1 MNLLIG
7 SLSMGFLLS
16 LLTLGVF
23 ITFRVMGRLDLTTDG
38 SFGLGAAVAAALL
51 ASGVDPLVATVLAAA
66 AGWLAGLTTGLMNL
80 VLGIDT
86 LLAGILVTTGLYTIQ
101 LRTLGGGNRS
111 LAGLHTLPDAAE
123 RVWHGLRLPETLT
136 LAGTAVSANL
146 ISTLLVCA
154 VFVLFS
160 IWVLA
165 RFLRTDLGLALRA
178 AGGNPQAARA
188 LGLDT
193 GWLTTLGLVLANGL
207 VALAGALFAQYQGF
221 ADVSMQIG
229 QIVTALACL
238 VLGEGLIGKRTLRR
252 QILGTLVGTIAY
264 RLLVAVVVRA
274 GLPPDDLKLATALF
288 VLAAL
293 GVPAILTQLRR
304 RIDRAPVGL
313 ASLRQRIDRPPTDTR

>member
-23 ITFRVMGRLDLTTDG
+23 ITYRVMGRLDLTTDG

-51 ASGVDPLVATVLAAA
+51 GSGVDPLVATVLAAA
-66 AGWLAGLTTGLMNL
+66 AGWLAGATTGLVYV

-111 LAGLHTLPDAAE
+111 LGSARTLPDVAE
-123 RVWHGLRLPETLT
+123 DLWHALRLPETVMLGET
-136 LAGTAVSANL
+136 GVPASLFSA
-146 ISTLLVCA
+146 LLVFA
-154 VFVLFS
+154 VFVSFS

-165 RFLRTDLGLALRA
+165 RFLRTDLGLAMRA

-193 GWLTTLGLVLANGL
+193 GMMTTLGLVLANGL

-221 ADVSMQIG
+221 ADVSMGIG
-229 QIVTALACL
+229 MIVTALACL
-238 VLGEGLIGKRTLRR
+238 VLGEGLVGRGTLRR
-252 QILGTLVGTIAY
+252 QIVGTLAGTIAF
-264 RLLVAVVVRA
+264 RLLVAAAVRA
-274 GLPPDDLKLATALF
+274 GLPGDTLKLATALF

-293 GVPAILTQLRR
+293 GVPAGIARMRR
-304 RIDRAPVGL
+304 RPGRVPAGG
-313 ASLRQRIDRPPTDTR
+313 

>member
-1 MNLLIG
+1 VNLLIG

-51 ASGVDPLVATVLAAA
+51 ASGVHPLIATVAAAA
-66 AGWLAGLTTGLMNL
+66 AGWLAGATTGLIN
-80 VLGIDT
+80 VVVGIDT

-101 LRTLGGGNRS
+101 LRTMGGGNRS
-111 LAGLHTLPDAAE
+111 LGAARTLPDVAE
-123 RVWHGLRLPETLT
+123 DGWRALRLPETVT
-136 LAGTAVSANL
+136 LGETGVAASLFSA
-146 ISTLLVCA
+146 LLVCA
-154 VFVLFS
+154 LFVLFS

-165 RFLRTDLGLALRA
+165 RFLRTELGLAMRA

-193 GWLTTLGLVLANGL
+193 GMMTTLGLVLANGL

-221 ADVSMQIG
+221 ADVSMGIG
-229 QIVTALACL
+229 MIVTALACL
-238 VLGEGLIGKRTLRR
+238 VLGEGLLGKGTLRR
-252 QILGTLVGTIAY
+252 QIIGMLTGTIAF
-264 RLLVAVVVRA
+264 RLLVAAAVRA
-274 GLPPDDLKLATALF
+274 GLPGDTLKLATALF

-293 GVPAILTQLRR
+293 GVPAVLTRMRR
-304 RIDRAPVGL
+304 RIDRTTA
-313 ASLRQRIDRPPTDTR
+313 DR

>member
-51 ASGVDPLVATVLAAA
+51 ASGVHPLLATVAAAA
-66 AGWLAGLTTGLMNL
+66 AGWLAGATTGLVYV

-101 LRTLGGGNRS
+101 LRTMGGGNRS
-111 LAGLHTLPDAAE
+111 LGSARTLPDVAE
-123 RVWHGLRLPETLT
+123 DLWRALRLPETVALGE
-136 LAGTAVSANL
+136 AGVAASLFSA
-146 ISTLLVCA
+146 LLVCA
-154 VFVLFS
+154 LFVLFS

-165 RFLRTDLGLALRA
+165 RFLRTDLGLAVRA

-193 GWLTTLGLVLANGL
+193 GVMTTLGLVLANGL
-207 VALAGALFAQYQGF
+207 VALTGALFAQYQGF
-221 ADVSMQIG
+221 ADVSMGIG
-229 QIVTALACL
+229 MIVTGLACL
-238 VLGEGLIGKRTLRR
+238 VLGEGFLGRRTLRR
-252 QILGTLVGTIAY
+252 QIVG
-264 RLLVAVVVRA
+264 V
-274 GLPPDDLKLATALF
+274 
-288 VLAAL
+288 
-293 GVPAILTQLRR
+293 
-304 RIDRAPVGL
+304 
-313 ASLRQRIDRPPTDTR
+313 

>member
-23 ITFRVMGRLDLTTDG
+23 ISYRVMGRLDLTTDG

-51 ASGVDPLVATVLAAA
+51 GSGVHPLIATVAAAA
-66 AGWLAGLTTGLMNL
+66 AGWLAGATTGLIYV

-86 LLAGILVTTGLYTIQ
+86 LLAGILVTTGLYTVQ
-101 LRTLGGGNRS
+101 LRTMGSGNRS
-111 LAGLHTLPDAAE
+111 LGTARTLPDVAEELWHAA
-123 RVWHGLRLPETLT
+123 RLPDTVS
-136 LAGTAVSANL
+136 LAGTSVPASLFSA
-146 ISTLLVCA
+146 LLVCA
-154 VFVLFS
+154 LFVLFS

-178 AGGNPQAARA
+178 AGGNPQAGRA

-193 GWLTTLGLVLANGL
+193 GRMTTLGLVLANGL

-221 ADVSMQIG
+221 ADVSMG
-229 QIVTALACL
+229 LGMIVTGLACL
-238 VLGEGLIGKRTLRR
+238 VLGEGLLGRRTLRR
-252 QILGTLVGTIAY
+252 QIVGTLAGTIAF
-264 RLLVAVVVRA
+264 RLLVAAALAV
-274 GLPPDDLKLATALF
+274 GLPGDTLKLATALF

-293 GVPAILTQLRR
+293 GLPALLARLRR
-304 RIDRAPVGL
+304 GIDRAPVGG
-313 ASLRQRIDRPPTDTR
+313 

>member
-1 MNLLIG
+1 
-7 SLSMGFLLS
+7 
-16 LLTLGVF
+16 
-23 ITFRVMGRLDLTTDG
+23 
-38 SFGLGAAVAAALL
+38 
-51 ASGVDPLVATVLAAA
+51 
-66 AGWLAGLTTGLMNL
+66 MNL
-80 VLGIDT
+80 VLRIDT

-123 RVWHGLRLPETLT
+123 RVWHGLRLPETVT

-193 GWLTTLGLVLANGL
+193 GWMTTLGLVLANGL

-229 QIVTALACL
+229 MIVTALACL
-238 VLGEGLIGKRTLRR
+238 VLGEGLLGKRTLRR
-252 QILGTLVGTIAY
+252 QILGTLVGTIAF
-264 RLLVAVVVRA
+264 RLLVAAVVRA

-293 GVPAILTQLRR
+293 GVPAVLTHIRR
-304 RIDRAPVGL
+304 RVDRAPVGL
-313 ASLRQRIDRPPTDTR
+313 ASLRQRIDRPPADTR

>member
-1 MNLLIG
+1 VNLLIG

-51 ASGVDPLVATVLAAA
+51 ASGVHPLVATVAAAA
-66 AGWLAGLTTGLMNL
+66 AGWLAGATTGLMNL
-80 VLGIDT
+80 VLRIDT

-123 RVWHGLRLPETLT
+123 RVWRGLRLPETVT
-136 LAGTAVSANL
+136 LVGTAVSANL

-193 GWLTTLGLVLANGL
+193 GWMTTLGLVLANGL

-229 QIVTALACL
+229 MIVTALACL
-238 VLGEGLIGKRTLRR
+238 VLGEGLLGRATLRR
-252 QILGTLVGTIAY
+252 QILGTLVGTIAF
-264 RLLVAVVVRA
+264 RLLVAAVIRA

-293 GVPAILTQLRR
+293 GVPALLTQVRR
-304 RIDRAPVGL
+304 RIDRTPVGL
-313 ASLRQRIDRPPTDTR
+313 ASLRQRIDRPPADTR

>member
-1 MNLLIG
+1 VNLLIG

-51 ASGVDPLVATVLAAA
+51 ASGVHPLVATVAAAA
-66 AGWLAGLTTGLMNL
+66 AGWLAGATTGLMNL
-80 VLGIDT
+80 VLRIDT

-111 LAGLHTLPDAAE
+111 LAGLHTLPDAADQ
-123 RVWHGLRLPETLT
+123 VWRGLRLPETLT
-136 LAGTAVSANL
+136 FGETAVAASL
-146 ISTLLVCA
+146 VSTLLVCA

-193 GWLTTLGLVLANGL
+193 GWMTTLGLVLANGL

-238 VLGEGLIGKRTLRR
+238 VLGEGLLGRSTLRR
-252 QILGTLVGTIAY
+252 QILGTLVGTIAF
-264 RLLVAVVVRA
+264 RLLVAAVIRA
-274 GLPPDDLKLATALF
+274 GLPPNDLKLATALF

-293 GVPAILTQLRR
+293 GVPAVLTHLRR
-304 RIDRAPVGL
+304 RIDRMPVGL
-313 ASLRQRIDRPPTDTR
+313 AALRQRIDRPPADDR

>member
-1 MNLLIG
+1 MNLLVG

-51 ASGVDPLVATVLAAA
+51 AAGVHPLIATVAAAA
-66 AGWLAGLTTGLMNL
+66 AGWLAGATTGLIN
-80 VLGIDT
+80 VVFGIDT
-86 LLAGILVTTGLYTIQ
+86 LLAGILVTTGLYTLQ
-101 LRTLGGGNRS
+101 LRTMGGGSRS
-111 LAGLHTLPDAAE
+111 LGTARTLPDVAE
-123 RVWHGLRLPETLT
+123 DLWRAVRLPETVT
-136 LAGTAVSANL
+136 LGEASVAASLFSA
-146 ISTLLVCA
+146 LLVCA

-165 RFLRTDLGLALRA
+165 RFLRTDLGLAMRS

-193 GWLTTLGLVLANGL
+193 GMMTTLGLVLANGL

-221 ADVSMQIG
+221 ADVSMGIG
-229 QIVTALACL
+229 MIVTGLACL
-238 VLGEGLIGKRTLRR
+238 VLGEGLLGRGTLRR
-252 QILGTLVGTIAY
+252 QIVGTLLGTIAF
-264 RLLVAVVVRA
+264 RLLVAAAIRA
-274 GLPPDDLKLATALF
+274 GLPADTLKLATALF

-293 GVPAILTQLRR
+293 GLPAAVTRMRR
-304 RIDRAPVGL
+304 RIDRAPG
-313 ASLRQRIDRPPTDTR
+313 TG

>member
-1 MNLLIG
+1 VNLLIG

-23 ITFRVMGRLDLTTDG
+23 ITYRVMGRLDLTTDG

-51 ASGVDPLVATVLAAA
+51 GSGVHPLIATVAAAA
-66 AGWLAGLTTGLMNL
+66 AGWLAGATTGLL
-80 VLGIDT
+80 YVALGIDT

-101 LRTLGGGNRS
+101 LRTMGGGNRS
-111 LAGLHTLPDAAE
+111 LGSARTLPDVAEELWHAA
-123 RVWHGLRLPETLT
+123 RLPDTVS
-136 LAGTAVSANL
+136 LAGTSVPASLFSA
-146 ISTLLVCA
+146 LLVCV

-178 AGGNPQAARA
+178 AGGNPQAGRA

-193 GWLTTLGLVLANGL
+193 GRMTTLGLVLANGL

-221 ADVSMQIG
+221 ADVSMG
-229 QIVTALACL
+229 LGMIVTGLACL
-238 VLGEGLIGKRTLRR
+238 VLGEGLLGRRTLRR
-252 QILGTLVGTIAY
+252 QIVGTLAGTIAF
-264 RLLVAVVVRA
+264 RLLVAAALAA
-274 GLPPDDLKLATALF
+274 GLPGDTLKLATALF

-293 GVPAILTQLRR
+293 GLPAVIVRLRR
-304 RIDRAPVGL
+304 RIDRAPAGG
-313 ASLRQRIDRPPTDTR
+313 

>member
-1 MNLLIG
+1 VNLLIG

-51 ASGVDPLVATVLAAA
+51 ASGVHPLLATVAAAA
-66 AGWLAGLTTGLMNL
+66 AGWLAGATTGLVYV

-101 LRTLGGGNRS
+101 LRTMGGGNRS
-111 LAGLHTLPDAAE
+111 LGSARTLPDVAE
-123 RVWHGLRLPETLT
+123 DLWRALRLPETVALGE
-136 LAGTAVSANL
+136 AGVAASLFSA
-146 ISTLLVCA
+146 LLVCA
-154 VFVLFS
+154 LFVLFS

-165 RFLRTDLGLALRA
+165 RFLRTELGLAMRA

-193 GWLTTLGLVLANGL
+193 GMMTTLGLVLANGL

-221 ADVSMQIG
+221 ADVSMG
-229 QIVTALACL
+229 VGMIVTGLACL
-238 VLGEGLIGKRTLRR
+238 VLGEALLGKGTLRR
-252 QILGTLVGTIAY
+252 QIIGTLTGTIAF
-264 RLLVAVVVRA
+264 RLLVAAAVRA
-274 GLPPDDLKLATALF
+274 GLPADTLKLATALF

-293 GVPAILTQLRR
+293 GVPAVVTRMRR
-304 RIDRAPVGL
+304 RMDREPAG
-313 ASLRQRIDRPPTDTR
+313 